1 MVTDYTQ
8 TKKLMKIN
16 NLNENK
22 IAAMLASDEGF
33 EAAVSF
39 CEGTMHQKEST
50 ERDRE
55 RADPA
60 RRNRRRGRSRG
71 G

>member
-39 CEGTMHQKEST
+39 CEGTMHQK
-50 ERDRE
+50 
-55 RADPA
+55 
-60 RRNRRRGRSRG
+60 GRSRSKESAWG
-71 G
+71 TQ